1 MSALASDLDTIAV
14 LWQRDLAVFVRQ
26 RSRLVGALAQPLLFW
41 LAIGAGMAPS
51 FRLAG
56 GEQGYMG
63 YFFPG
68 IVLMLVLFSA
78 ISSTMSVIDDRHHGF
93 LQGVLA
99 GPGSRV
105 AVILGKALGSTT
117 IALVQA
123 VLLLAFA
130 PFAGLPLAGVAW
142 GPLAAVLALTS
153 LGLSGIGLAI
163 AWRLDS
169 TSAYHVVMSVVLIPL
184 WMLSGAVFPA
194 AGLHPVL
201 GTIVRLNPMSYAVAA
216 TRRALHGGT
225 LPVGA
230 GLPGSSALIEI
241 AIVAGLAVAA
251 IGAAA
256 WVASRRSQA

>member
-1 MSALASDLDTIAV
+1 MSALGHDVATIAV
-14 LWQRDLAVFVRQ
+14 LWRRDLVVFLRQ

-68 IVLMLVLFSA
+68 IVLMLVLLSA

-99 GPGSRV
+99 GPGSRGALV
-105 AVILGKALGSTT
+105 LGKALGSTT
-117 IALVQA
+117 IALAQA
-123 VLLLAFA
+123 ALLLAFA
-130 PFAGLPLAGVAW
+130 PFAGLSLTGVAW
-142 GPLAAVLALTS
+142 GELAAVMALTS

-163 AWRLDS
+163 AWKLDS
-169 TSAYHVVMSVVLIPL
+169 TSGYHVVMSVVLIPL
-184 WMLSGAVFPA
+184 WALSGAVFPA
-194 AGLHPVL
+194 APLHPVL
-201 GTIVRLNPMSYAVAA
+201 RAIVRLNPMSYAVAA

-225 LPVGA
+225 LPAGA
-230 GLPGSSALIEI
+230 GLPGSSAGLET
-241 AIVAGLAVAA
+241 AIVAGLALAA
-251 IGAAA
+251 LAAA
-256 WVASRRSQA
+256 GWVASRSSQA